1 MAYMGI
7 DPHGDHETRLQALT
21 AGFADFDARL
31 ERIEVLTVRILEA
44 VESQGR
50 HVGSIDQQV
59 AGIDQ
64 RLTGIDRLVEG
75 VAQRLTSVEQHVTGM
90 DQRLTGVERLLTDV
104 NRLVRDMD
112 QRLTVVESR
121 LTGIES
127 RLDRA
132 ENRQDITDGR
142 LANIEKIL
150 GEHSV
155 MHHKH
160 DLNFQTAAVTAD
172 FTLREAKGIT
182 DRQLALERDLRR
194 FHWIAF
200 GVAASAA
207 GALALGRGH

>member
-7 DPHGDHETRLQALT
+7 EPKGDHEARLQALEV
-21 AGFADFDARL
+21 GFGSADAQL
-31 ERIEVLTVRILEA
+31 ERIEGFVVRVLDA
-44 VESQGR
+44 VEVLGERIGR
-50 HVGSIDQQV
+50 LEQRMDGLEMRM
-59 AGIDQ
+59 AGI
-64 RLTGIDRLVEG
+64 EK
-75 VAQRLTSVEQHVTGM
+75 
-90 DQRLTGVERLLTDV
+90 
-104 NRLVRDMD
+104 
-112 QRLTVVESR
+112 
-121 LTGIES
+121 

-132 ENRQDITDGR
+132 ESRQDIADGR
-142 LANIEKIL
+142 LASIEKIL

-194 FHWIAF
+194 YHRIAF

>member
-7 DPHGDHETRLQALT
+7 ETQGDHEARLLSLEAVS
-21 AGFADFDARL
+21 AGADARL
-31 ERIEVLTVRILEA
+31 ERIEGLVVRVLDA
-44 VESQGR
+44 VEGLSERIGR
-50 HVGSIDQQV
+50 LEQRID
-59 AGIDQ
+59 GLEQ
-64 RLTGIDRLVEG
+64 R
-75 VAQRLTSVEQHVTGM
+75 M
-90 DQRLTGVERLLTDV
+90 DGLEKR
-104 NRLVRDMD
+104 MD
-112 QRLTVVESR
+112 GLEINMASLKFHMV
-121 LTGIES
+121 GIEK
-127 RLDRA
+127 RLDRV
-132 ENRQDITDGR
+132 ENRHEITDGR

-194 FHWIAF
+194 YHWIAF

-207 GALALGRGH
+207 GALALGRRH

>member
-1 MAYMGI
+1 MTNAHGGRMAYMGI
-7 DPHGDHETRLQALT
+7 EPQGDHEARLQALEV
-21 AGFADFDARL
+21 GFGSADARL
-31 ERIEVLTVRILEA
+31 ERIEGLVVRVLGAVQVLGERIGRLEQRMDGLEMNMTSLKA
-44 VESQGR
+44 QM
-50 HVGSIDQQV
+50 
-59 AGIDQ
+59 AGI
-64 RLTGIDRLVEG
+64 EK
-75 VAQRLTSVEQHVTGM
+75 
-90 DQRLTGVERLLTDV
+90 
-104 NRLVRDMD
+104 
-112 QRLTVVESR
+112 
-121 LTGIES
+121 

-132 ENRQDITDGR
+132 ESRQDIADGR
-142 LANIEKIL
+142 LASIEKIL

-194 FHWIAF
+194 YHRIAF